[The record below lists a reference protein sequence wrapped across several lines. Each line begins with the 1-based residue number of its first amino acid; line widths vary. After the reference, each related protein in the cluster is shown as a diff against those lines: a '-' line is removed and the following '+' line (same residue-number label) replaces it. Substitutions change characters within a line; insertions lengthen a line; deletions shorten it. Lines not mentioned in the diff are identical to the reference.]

1 MDLQI
6 NDPKNIIGLSALMD
20 SSMNDHDM
28 IALEKEIINGASI
41 VTQEEDDIVDQ
52 YKQDMAKLSTAFN
65 IDESRRDEYDSG
77 YGESSKDHEDYGYSS
92 HKQYSNTHDS
102 RADLDFLDNGIED
115 TQLKY
120 MTNEQK
126 RQNYVDEA
134 LHGIEGEVDATLAFD
149 LDKEKDEDDKNAL
162 LEQIDMLRDTLED
175 DGVNLSSVPIVTKN
189 NSLSDI
195 TNIYKILKLKND
207 RNRYCSFAEEMILS
221 GAYGLEYMFNGRNQY
236 FGYKPD
242 LVGWSSTVRIKLR
255 RSRFQTSTLVK
266 DMMQNYNMGP
276 GLQLFLELVPS
287 MFLYSRAKSAS
298 NNDRAND
305 DEYDTAISN
314 LNNSFDARNN

>member
-1 MDLQI
+1 MD
-6 NDPKNIIGLSALMD
+6 D
-20 SSMNDHDM
+20 SE
-28 IALEKEIINGASI
+28 ITALEREIISGASVI
-41 VTQEEDDIVDQ
+41 AEEEDDIVDQ
-52 YKQDMAKLSTAFN
+52 YKQDMEKMTSSFN
-65 IDESRRDEYDSG
+65 IDSETRRDDYDSG
-77 YGESSKDHEDYGYSS
+77 YGESSKSNDFQDYGYSS
-92 HKQYSNTHDS
+92 NYKSSGNYETAKN
-102 RADLDFLDNGIED
+102 DLDFLDISIED
-115 TQLKY
+115 KQLKY

-134 LHGIEGEVDATLAFD
+134 LHGIENEVDASLAFD
-149 LDKEKDEDDKNAL
+149 IDKEKDEDDKNTL

-175 DGVNLSSVPIVTKN
+175 DGVNLSNVPMVSKN

-221 GAYGLEYMFNGRNQY
+221 CAYGLESMFDGKKPW
-236 FGYKPD
+236 FGYTPD

-266 DMMQNYNMGP
+266 DIMHNYNMGP
-276 GLQLFLELVPS
+276 GFQLFLELVPS

-298 NNDRAND
+298 NSDKSRD
-305 DEYDTAISN
+305 DDKYAAAISN
-314 LNNSFDARNN
+314 LNDSFDTRDN